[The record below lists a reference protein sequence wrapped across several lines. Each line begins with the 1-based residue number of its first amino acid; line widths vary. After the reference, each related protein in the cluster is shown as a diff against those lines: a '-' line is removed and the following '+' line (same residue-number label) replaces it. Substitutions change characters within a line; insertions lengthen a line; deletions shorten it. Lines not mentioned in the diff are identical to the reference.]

1 MTFSGESNTIPFPVM
16 RTDSDTLGGRIWR
29 ARDALGLTLADLA
42 ARLGLPE
49 ETVGEWECD
58 RAEPRAD
65 ALARLAGVLSVAPSW
80 LVAGIGGAPSL
91 LPDGDE
97 MRLVHRHL
105 DAVRRLHEE
114 TGEAIAALE
123 AEIARLAGRSRG

>member
-1 MTFSGESNTIPFPVM
+1 MTFSGESNTIPFPLM

-42 ARLGLPE
+42 ERLGLAE
-49 ETVGEWECD
+49 ETVGEWERD

-80 LVAGIGGAPSL
+80 LVAGVGEAPCAP
-91 LPDGDE
+91 PDRE
-97 MRLVHRHL
+97 ATQTIQRRLQEI
-105 DAVRRLHEE
+105 RRLHEE
-114 TGEAIAALE
+114 TGEAIAVLE
-123 AEIARLAGRSRG
+123 AEIAALAEKSRD

>member
-29 ARDALGLTLADLA
+29 ARDALGLSLSDLA
-42 ARLGLPE
+42 ERLGLPE
-49 ETVGEWECD
+49 ETVGEWERD

-80 LVAGIGGAPSL
+80 LVAGIGEAPCAP
-91 LPDGDE
+91 PDGEAMMAIQRRLDE
-97 MRLVHRHL
+97 I
-105 DAVRRLHEE
+105 RRLHDD
-114 TGEAIAALE
+114 TGAAIIALE
-123 AEIARLAGRSRG
+123 AEIAALAAGGRG